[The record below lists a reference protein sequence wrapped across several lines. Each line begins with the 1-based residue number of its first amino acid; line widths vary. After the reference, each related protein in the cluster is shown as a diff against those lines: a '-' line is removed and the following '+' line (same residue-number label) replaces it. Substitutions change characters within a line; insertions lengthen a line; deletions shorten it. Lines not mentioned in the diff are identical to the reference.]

1 MQRSLNLSEK
11 IYCLSVN
18 PERGGILFRASSN
31 LSMIL
36 SGGMFLEFARR
47 NILSLTNNRLH
58 LKEAGYSEDPVEE
71 YYLAFLRE
79 ARNDQRLFRWLDRFR
94 VRGVR
99 TRRIFRNQLVKKNMI
114 RTEPRSFLF
123 FHWQKVF
130 LSDREAVR
138 KIVGEIE
145 EALLNPGFPDE
156 QKSVLCIMA
165 AKANLLHRI
174 FPDRFI
180 RKMARQ
186 KIRAFSKNPSSEIVS
201 QAVQICRNIDRVRA
215 AHAAHGA

>member
-58 LKEAGYSEDPVEE
+58 LKKQAIRKTVEE

-79 ARNDQRLFRWLDRFR
+79 ARNDQRLFRWLARFR
-94 VRGVR
+94 VRRIR

-130 LSDREAVR
+130 LSDRKPSEKSLAKLR
-138 KIVGEIE
+138 K
-145 EALLNPGFPDE
+145 P
-156 QKSVLCIMA
+156 C
-165 AKANLLHRI
+165 
-174 FPDRFI
+174 
-180 RKMARQ
+180 
-186 KIRAFSKNPSSEIVS
+186 
-201 QAVQICRNIDRVRA
+201 
-215 AHAAHGA
+215 